1 VSPAA
6 REPGRASA
14 RCDPSDN
21 GQVISF
27 SSPQPP
33 GTLAPPARARGGP
46 RTAGRLAPF
55 WLLAAILRAPFARQ
69 TWAGLLYI
77 VVGLPFAALATVLAA
92 PLVVGAPL
100 TITLIGM
107 PLVVITLLN
116 ARRLAG
122 LQRDLAGALIGE
134 QVDAPRPVRRG
145 PGLWGWLDAGLRDAA
160 GWRAVGYFAIKL
172 PLAVAGSYT
181 VLALPVFGVTDLV
194 YPLRWASGNPAARSF
209 REHHSVP
216 FTFFPVRTQGG
227 AFVIMAFGLG
237 ALLLLPW
244 AVRLLVAIDR
254 RLIRGLL
261 GPVTLSER
269 VRSLQASRARAVD
282 ESAAELRRIERDL
295 HDGAQ
300 ARLAALAMTLGQIK
314 ENLASEAPGAS
325 PHLSRTRELADAA
338 HRNAKDALAEL
349 RDLARGIHP
358 PVLDAGLGAALATL
372 VTTSAI
378 PVRVA
383 VDLPDRP
390 SPSIETMAYF
400 CVAELLANVAKHSGA
415 ARASVQVAMGHGRL
429 LVTVT
434 DDGNGGARVGAGGG
448 LAGLVERVGTVDGEV
463 LVESPAGGPTVV
475 SIELPR
481 HS

>member
-1 VSPAA
+1 VTVVRPAA
-6 REPGRASA
+6 REHGRVSA
-14 RCDPSDN
+14 RRDRSDN
-21 GQVISF
+21 GQVISA
-27 SSPQPP
+27 
-33 GTLAPPARARGGP
+33 TRELP
-46 RTAGRLAPF
+46 RTASRLAAF
-55 WLLAAILRAPFARQ
+55 WLLTAILRAPFTRH

-100 TITLIGM
+100 TITLVGM
-107 PLVVITLLN
+107 PLVVITLLS

-122 LQRDLAGALIGE
+122 LQRDLAGRLIGE

-145 PGLWGWLDAGLRDAA
+145 PGFRGWVDAGLRDAA
-160 GWRAVGYFAIKL
+160 GWRAVGYFALKL
-172 PLAVAGSYT
+172 PLAVAGSYA
-181 VLALPVFGVTDLV
+181 VLALLAFGIADLT
-194 YPLRWASGNPAARSF
+194 YPLRWATGNAAVRDF
-209 REHHSVP
+209 RGHHSVP

-227 AFVIMAFGLG
+227 AFVIGVFGLG
-237 ALLLLPW
+237 ALLAAPW

-254 RLIRGLL
+254 RLVRGLL

-314 ENLASEAPGAS
+314 ENLAREAPGAS
-325 PHLSRTRELADAA
+325 PNLSRTRELADAA
-338 HRNAKDALAEL
+338 QRNAKDALAEL

-358 PVLDAGLGAALATL
+358 PVLDAGLGTALATL
-372 VTTSAI
+372 VTASTI

-383 VDLPDRP
+383 VDVPDRP

-415 ARASVQVAMGHGRL
+415 GRASVQVTMGHGRL

-463 LVESPAGGPTVV
+463 HVDSPAGGPTVV
-475 SIELPR
+475 RVELPG

>member
-6 REPGRASA
+6 REHAAASA
-14 RCDPSDN
+14 RRDPSDN
-21 GQVISF
+21 GQVIGSL
-27 SSPQPP
+27 SPRPP
-33 GTLAPPARARGGP
+33 GPFARPAGAGGAPL
-46 RTAGRLAPF
+46 TAGRLAPF
-55 WLLAAILRAPFARQ
+55 WLLAAILRAPFTRQ
-69 TWAGLLYI
+69 TWAGLFYI
-77 VVGLPFAALATVLAA
+77 VLGLPFAALATVLAA

-107 PLVVITLLN
+107 PLVVITLLC

-122 LQRDLAGALIGE
+122 VQRDLAGALIGE
-134 QVDAPRPVRRG
+134 RVDAPRPTRRG
-145 PGLWGWLDAGLRDAA
+145 RGFRGWLDAGLRDAA
-160 GWRAVGYFAIKL
+160 GWRAVGYFALKL
-172 PLAVAGSYT
+172 PLAVAGSYA
-181 VLALPVFGVTDLV
+181 VLALAAFGIVDLT
-194 YPLRWASGNPAARSF
+194 YPLRWATGNAAVRDF
-209 REHHSVP
+209 RAHHAVP

-227 AFVIMAFGLG
+227 AFVIGVFGLG

-254 RLIRGLL
+254 RLVRGLL

-314 ENLASEAPGAS
+314 ENLAREAPGAS
-325 PHLSRTRELADAA
+325 PNLSRTRELADAA

-358 PVLDAGLGAALATL
+358 PVLDAGLGTALATL

-383 VDLPDRP
+383 VDVQDRP

-415 ARASVQVAMGHGRL
+415 ASASVRVAMRHGRL

-448 LAGLVERVGTVDGEV
+448 LAGLLERVGTVDGEV
-463 LVESPAGGPTVV
+463 HVDSPAGGPTVV
-475 SIELPR
+475 SIELPG